1 MLGGTSFQHHGHLHY
16 AVLTAEVATVAH
28 HADYHVHVL
37 GERVARVSAGG
48 YDHLLVEKAVTSRHV
63 GHGIDRRPAH
73 LADEERAHVLQR
85 LEQGARLV
93 GRTRVGYLA
102 VLHLTT
108 VGNGHYSAD
117 GYHLLVLEYGDD
129 TLRNGVAHKD
139 SVHVDVHEVGIRRGV
154 EPGVHGVCLGSSVLL
169 VDDDQAVVFGVGRL
183 EQAAVGLRAD
193 VLYVGEGHLYELEVL
208 DEQLERLVLTAVV
221 HDDDLELR
229 VVLAQQRVDVLHDGA
244 LLIVGRRYYRHA
256 RRVGALVDYLLGVK
270 AEVAALLAE
279 DAELGKPHE
288 YDV

>member
-1 MLGGTSFQHHGHLHY
+1 MAAVEEEALVAHEGLYKPSSPAGALSVKHADVGRHLVPTAHHGHLHY

-73 LADEERAHVLQR
+73 LADKERAHVFQR

-208 DEQLERLVLTAVV
+208 DEQLERLVLAAVV

-229 VVLAQQRVDVLHDGA
+229 VVL
-244 LLIVGRRYYRHA
+244 
-256 RRVGALVDYLLGVK
+256 
-270 AEVAALLAE
+270 
-279 DAELGKPHE
+279 P
-288 YDV
+288 